1 MTMPTLLMQRAHDE
15 AVGDDAA
22 ELADKPR
29 RRSFTAEYK
38 LRIVAEYDAC
48 AGDGDK
54 GALLRREGLYS
65 SHIVEWRRARDN
77 AAAAG
82 LDRPGRPKASPD
94 SAALAKATKRIERL
108 EADLKKHK
116 LALDIAG
123 KAHALLEMLA
133 ESATDDTAAAT
144 DPAQRPKR

>member
-1 MTMPTLLMQRAHDE
+1 VLVTATTVRFCAVRAC
-15 AVGDDAA
+15 
-22 ELADKPR
+22 
-29 RRSFTAEYK
+29 
-38 LRIVAEYDAC
+38 I
-48 AGDGDK
+48 
-54 GALLRREGLYS
+54 S

-77 AAAAG
+77 AATAG

-94 SAALAKATKRIERL
+94 AAALAKATKRIERL

-133 ESATDDTAAAT
+133 KSATDDTAAAT

>member
-15 AVGDDAA
+15 AMGDHAPQ
-22 ELADKPR
+22 LPDKPKR
-29 RRSFTAEYK
+29 RTFPAEYK

-65 SHIVEWRRARDN
+65 SHIVEWRRARDVG
-77 AAAAG
+77 AASG
-82 LDRPGRPKASPD
+82 LEGPRRPKTNPD
-94 SAALAKATKRIERL
+94 AVALEKAKKRIERL
-108 EADLKKHK
+108 EEDLRKHR

-123 KAHALLEMLA
+123 KAHALLEMFA
-133 ESATDDTAAAT
+133 ESATDEPG
-144 DPAQRPKR
+144 PASEGGRRPKR

>member
-15 AVGDDAA
+15 AVGDDPPR
-22 ELADKPR
+22 LVDKPQ
-29 RRSFTAEYK
+29 RRSFSAEYK
-38 LRIVAEYDAC
+38 MAIVAEYDAC
-48 AGDGDK
+48 VGDGDK

-77 AAAAG
+77 AARSG
-82 LDRPGRPKASPD
+82 MDSRPRATGANPD
-94 SAALAKATKRIERL
+94 GVALAKAQRRIARL
-108 EADLKKHK
+108 EGDLAKHK

-133 ESATDDTAAAT
+133 ESATDDDTEGGSGSK
-144 DPAQRPKR
+144 PKR

>member
-15 AVGDDAA
+15 AVGDDAPQ
-22 ELADKPR
+22 LPDKPR
-29 RRSFTAEYK
+29 RRTFSAEYK

-65 SHIVEWRRARDN
+65 SHMVEWRRARDN

-82 LDRPGRPKASPD
+82 LAGPRRAKANPD
-94 SAALAKATKRIERL
+94 TAALAKATKRIERL
-108 EADLKKHK
+108 EADLAKHR

-123 KAHALLEMLA
+123 KARALLEMLA

-144 DPAQRPKR
+144 DPAPRPKR

>member
-15 AVGDDAA
+15 AMGDGVPQ
-22 ELADKPR
+22 LPDKPQR
-29 RRSFTAEYK
+29 RAFTAEYK

-48 AGDGDK
+48 VGDGDK

-77 AAAAG
+77 AAAAS
-82 LDRPGRPKASPD
+82 LAAPRRAKTSSDA
-94 SAALAKATKRIERL
+94 AALAKAQKKIQRL
-108 EADLKKHK
+108 EEDLKKHR

-133 ESATDDTAAAT
+133 ESATDDT
-144 DPAQRPKR
+144 DPDAKPAPRPKP